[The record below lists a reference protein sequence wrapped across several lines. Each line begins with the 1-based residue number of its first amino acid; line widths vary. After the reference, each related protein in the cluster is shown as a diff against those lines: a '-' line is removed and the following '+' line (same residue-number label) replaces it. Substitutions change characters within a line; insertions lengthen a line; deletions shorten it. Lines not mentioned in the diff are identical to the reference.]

1 MIHDFDFLDNC
12 YQLTEWYGPDFKLL
26 SNPFMLAV
34 PVWERA
40 ATPLKATQS
49 VLVNGVQVE
58 RIIPRLRDRSER
70 QARALMAQK
79 ARQKKSAWWWPG
91 NKIRPAE
98 YERVRRAEKEIFN
111 ERRRISLKPKHTSP
125 TK

>member
-1 MIHDFDFLDNC
+1 MKRSIVCQITKMTNFIIEFLQNITVE
-12 YQLTEWYGPDFKLL
+12 LT
-26 SNPFMLAV
+26 
-34 PVWERA
+34 
-40 ATPLKATQS
+40 
-49 VLVNGVQVE
+49 VLFYAIGCGIVNGVQVE

-111 ERRRISLKPKHTSP
+111 ERRRISLKPKHNSP
-125 TK
+125 MK

>member
-1 MIHDFDFLDNC
+1 MKKLFYLFFLILQSAFAQIVQDCSAPYDN
-12 YQLTEWYGPDFKLL
+12 
-26 SNPFMLAV
+26 
-34 PVWERA
+34 
-40 ATPLKATQS
+40 ATALVS

-70 QARALMAQK
+70 QAKALMAQK

-91 NKIRPAE
+91 HSIRPAE

-111 ERRRISLKPKHTSP
+111 EKRRIGLKPKGVP
-125 TK
+125 R